1 MIYING
7 IATEIKT
14 YSDINLFADDE
25 KISGKLNDSLQLSL
39 NGIYQWLKTRILKL
53 KYIKCQIL
61 YIHKS
66 KPTDFLIN
74 NTKLHTQLQY
84 LSTY

>member
-39 NGIYQWLKTRILKL
+39 NGIYQWLKTRIL
-53 KYIKCQIL
+53 
-61 YIHKS
+61 
-66 KPTDFLIN
+66 
-74 NTKLHTQLQY
+74 
-84 LSTY
+84 